1 MAYDYKEAMADDIKQ
16 YIDENVTIDENG
28 YTYNGE
34 TYEDGQSLYEALNDD
49 MWVEDSVTGNGSGSY
64 TFDRHQSYENV
75 QGDPDAMDYIRD
87 LVSEFG
93 VEAETVAEKFLDE
106 DYDYW
111 DVSIRCY
118 LLGEVL
124 STVFEEMGIDY

>member
-1 MAYDYKEAMADDIKQ
+1 MAYNYLEAMVDDIKD
-16 YIDENVTIDENG
+16 YIDENIDLE
-28 YTYNGE
+28 E
-34 TYEDGQSLYEALNDD
+34 YEDRQELEEKLNDD
-49 MWVEDSVTGNGSGSY
+49 LWAEDSVTGNGSGSY
-64 TFDRHQSYENV
+64 TFDRHESYENV

-93 VEAETVAEKFLDE
+93 VSADEVAEKFLDE

-118 LLGEVL
+118 LLGQAIGEAL
-124 STVFEEMGIDY
+124 DQLGIE

>member
-1 MAYDYKEAMADDIKQ
+1 MAYNYLEAIKDDVIE
-16 YIDENVTIDENG
+16 YINENINLDEVESRDEL
-28 YTYNGE
+28 E
-34 TYEDGQSLYEALNDD
+34 EQLNDD
-49 MWVEDSVTGNGSGSY
+49 LWAEDSVTGNGSGSY

-75 QGDPDAMDYIRD
+75 QGDPNAMDYIRD

-106 DYDYW
+106 DYEYW

-118 LLGEVL
+118 LLGQAIGEAL
-124 STVFEEMGIDY
+124 DELGIK

>member
-1 MAYDYKEAMADDIKQ
+1 MAYNYLEAIKDDVIE
-16 YIDENVTIDENG
+16 YINENINLDEVESRDEL
-28 YTYNGE
+28 E
-34 TYEDGQSLYEALNDD
+34 EQLNDD
-49 MWVEDSVTGNGSGSY
+49 LWAEDSVTGNGSGSY

-75 QGDPDAMDYIRD
+75 QGDLDAMDYIRD

-106 DYDYW
+106 DYEYW

-118 LLGEVL
+118 LLGQAIGEAL
-124 STVFEEMGIDY
+124 DELGIK

>member
-1 MAYDYKEAMADDIKQ
+1 MAYNYLEAMVDDIKD
-16 YIDENVTIDENG
+16 YIDENINLE
-28 YTYNGE
+28 E
-34 TYEDGQSLYEALNDD
+34 YEDRQELEEKLNDD
-49 MWVEDSVTGNGSGSY
+49 LWVEDSVTGNGSGSY

-93 VEAETVAEKFLDE
+93 VDAETVAEKFLDE
-106 DYDYW
+106 DYEYW

-118 LLGEVL
+118 LLGQAIGEAL
-124 STVFEEMGIDY
+124 DQLGIE

>member
-1 MAYDYKEAMADDIKQ
+1 MAYNYLEAIKDDVIE
-16 YIDENVTIDENG
+16 YINENINLDEVESRDEL
-28 YTYNGE
+28 E
-34 TYEDGQSLYEALNDD
+34 EQLNDD
-49 MWVEDSVTGNGSGSY
+49 LWAEDSVTGNGSGSY
-64 TFDRHQSYENV
+64 TFDRHKSYENV

-106 DYDYW
+106 DYEYW

-118 LLGEVL
+118 LLGQAIGEAL
-124 STVFEEMGIDY
+124 DELGIK

>member
-1 MAYDYKEAMADDIKQ
+1 MAYNYLEAMVDDIKD
-16 YIDENVTIDENG
+16 YIDENINLDEF
-28 YTYNGE
+28 
-34 TYEDGQSLYEALNDD
+34 EDRQELEEKLNDD
-49 MWVEDSVTGNGSGSY
+49 LWVEDSVTGNGSGSY
-64 TFDRHQSYENV
+64 TFDRHKSYENV

-106 DYDYW
+106 DYEYW

-118 LLGEVL
+118 LLGEAIGEAL
-124 STVFEEMGIDY
+124 DELGIK

>member
-1 MAYDYKEAMADDIKQ
+1 MAYDYLEAIKDDVIE
-16 YIDENVTIDENG
+16 YINENINLDEVESRDEL
-28 YTYNGE
+28 E
-34 TYEDGQSLYEALNDD
+34 EQLNDD
-49 MWVEDSVTGNGSGSY
+49 LWAEDSVTGNGSGSY

-106 DYDYW
+106 DYEYW

-118 LLGEVL
+118 LLGQAIGEAL
-124 STVFEEMGIDY
+124 DELGIK